1 MNKKKNINDKDNI
14 FKGFKKSPF
23 LFIFSVLGMVIITSL
38 FLILTPIGWLILAG
52 LYEVFTDGS
61 TFQKIISIAFII
73 IYFFG
78 ILVLTDTMCNN
89 AP

>member
-1 MNKKKNINDKDNI
+1 
-14 FKGFKKSPF
+14 
-23 LFIFSVLGMVIITSL
+23 MVIITLL

-52 LYEVFTDGS
+52 LYGVFVDGS

-73 IYFFG
+73 IYFFE
-78 ILVLTDTMCNN
+78 ILVLIDTMCNN

>member
-1 MNKKKNINDKDNI
+1 MINKKNINDKNII

-23 LFIFSVLGMVIITSL
+23 LFSFSVLGMILLTTL

-52 LYEVFTDGS
+52 FYGAFTDGS
-61 TFQKIISIAFII
+61 TFQKIISVVSVI
-73 IYFFG
+73 IYIFG
-78 ILVLTDTMCNN
+78 TLTLIDTMCNN

>member
-1 MNKKKNINDKDNI
+1 MTDKKNTNDNNI
-14 FKGFKKSPF
+14 IFEGFKKSPF

-52 LYEVFTDGS
+52 LYGVFVDGS
-61 TFQKIISIAFII
+61 TFEKIISIAFII